1 MPYAATMIVGI
12 GVTMDNM
19 LYIIAGLVCIVLIAV
34 LVMRKNKAQKPP
46 AQQSIKVDKADKADK
61 AATLPK
67 HTAVKGTNTQAN
79 VNSDKRFDHIEIAQ
93 RFMEQQRYDKAI
105 ETLKRGLAERPND
118 NQLTLKLLAVYATID
133 ESDNFNKVY
142 DSIKTHGDAKSI
154 AQADDLKALLT
165 EEQNQAAERALPADN
180 NLDTG
185 FESIDF
191 DLPANKIENNDP
203 TIDPSLNKQAV
214 THNEYKND
222 LAASSDSTL
231 ETSHDFDTSEQDF
244 SLSLDDLEQDIDVP
258 AATSAAPVIELD
270 IADAE
275 SLSTSTVTNT
285 DDNSGKNESELG
297 FDFDF
302 DLAEQ
307 NDATTTTLSSDD
319 LSDAHNEMTL
329 DDEAF
334 VLDLAD
340 LELDT
345 SETNVSLNDESMTDV
360 SSLEDNLAL
369 SLDSIDDNNDT
380 PVETET
386 LSNETSTVI
395 DDSLNDLE
403 FDNFV
408 LEDHPSENNSASESN
423 SIDEL
428 SFVDVD
434 TADNQTNETVASSA
448 GPTTGRF
455 DDNTLIDDD
464 FDFDSLASA
473 PTATTPVDVA
483 SEIENNV
490 PSEFT
495 ADTEVET
502 TKDFSSRFAADFDFV
517 KTLDSNQVTLD
528 LASQYVQLGEYD
540 SAKRLLTEVI
550 NQGNSEQQSQA
561 QALLDRTA

>member
-1 MPYAATMIVGI
+1 MSYAETMIVGI

-46 AQQSIKVDKADKADK
+46 AQSSIKADRT
-61 AATLPK
+61 ATLPK
-67 HTAVKGTNTQAN
+67 HTAIKGAATQAN

-105 ETLKRGLAERPND
+105 ETLNRGLAEKPND
-118 NQLTLKLLAVYATID
+118 SQLTLKLLAVYATID

-185 FESIDF
+185 FESIDS
-191 DLPANKIENNDP
+191 DLPANKIENNEP
-203 TIDPSLNKQAV
+203 TIDPSLNEQAV

-231 ETSHDFDTSEQDF
+231 ETSNDFNDSQQDF
-244 SLSLDDLEQDIDVP
+244 VLSLDDLEQDIDEP
-258 AATSAAPVIELD
+258 AATSAAPVIDLD
-270 IADAE
+270 IADE
-275 SLSTSTVTNT
+275 QSLSMSTVSGTNE
-285 DDNSGKNESELG
+285 NKSNSEL
-297 FDFDF
+297 DFDF

-307 NDATTTTLSSDD
+307 DNTASETNASLSKDD
-319 LSDAHNEMTL
+319 LNNTDDEITL
-329 DDEAF
+329 DDEDF

-345 SETNVSLNDESMTDV
+345 SETNMSLNDESMTDV
-360 SSLEDNLAL
+360 SSLKDDLAL

-386 LSNETSTVI
+386 LSDETSAVI

-408 LEDHPSENNSASESN
+408 LEDHPSENNHVLESN

-428 SFVDVD
+428 SFADVD
-434 TADNQTNETVASSA
+434 TTDNQTNETVASSNA
-448 GPTTGRF
+448 PTTGRF
-455 DDNTLIDDD
+455 DDNTLIDDS

-473 PTATTPVDVA
+473 PTATTPVEVKNDYDVSSDVNSTNMLDNA
-483 SEIENNV
+483 TIE
-490 PSEFT
+490 
-495 ADTEVET
+495 TEVET
-502 TKDFSSRFAADFDFV
+502 TEDFSSRFAADFDFV

>member
-1 MPYAATMIVGI
+1 
-12 GVTMDNM
+12 MDYM
-19 LYIIAGLVCIVLIAV
+19 LYIIAGLVFIVLIAV
-34 LVMRKNKAQKPP
+34 LVMRKNKAQKPTEQP
-46 AQQSIKVDKADKADK
+46 SFKADK

-105 ETLKRGLAERPND
+105 ETLNRGLAEKPND
-118 NQLTLKLLAVYATID
+118 SQLTLKLLAVYATID

-180 NLDTG
+180 NQDAG

-191 DLPANKIENNDP
+191 DLPANKIENTDP
-203 TIDPSLNKQAV
+203 IIDPSLNEQAA
-214 THNEYKND
+214 NRQEYKND
-222 LAASSDSTL
+222 LTASSDSAL
-231 ETSHDFDTSEQDF
+231 VNSNDFDNSAQDF
-244 SLSLDDLEQDIDVP
+244 DLSLDDLEQDIDEP

-270 IADAE
+270 IADEE
-275 SLSTSTVTNT
+275 SLSTSTVSGAN
-285 DDNSGKNESELG
+285 DNNSDSEL
-297 FDFDF
+297 DFDF

-307 NDATTTTLSSDD
+307 DNTASETNASLSKDNLNNADD
-319 LSDAHNEMTL
+319 EITL
-329 DDEAF
+329 DDEDF

-345 SETNVSLNDESMTDV
+345 SETNMSLNDESMTDV
-360 SSLEDNLAL
+360 SSLKDDLAL

-386 LSNETSTVI
+386 LSDETSAVI

-408 LEDHPSENNSASESN
+408 LEDHPSENNHVLESN

-428 SFVDVD
+428 SFADVD
-434 TADNQTNETVASSA
+434 TTDNQTNETVASSNA
-448 GPTTGRF
+448 PTTGRF
-455 DDNTLIDDD
+455 DDNTLIDDS

-473 PTATTPVDVA
+473 PTATTPVEVKNDYDVSSDVNSTNMLDNA
-483 SEIENNV
+483 TIE
-490 PSEFT
+490 
-495 ADTEVET
+495 TEVET
-502 TKDFSSRFAADFDFV
+502 TEDFSSRFAADFDFV

>member
-1 MPYAATMIVGI
+1 
-12 GVTMDNM
+12 MDNM

-46 AQQSIKVDKADKADK
+46 AQQSIKADK

-105 ETLKRGLAERPND
+105 ETLNRGLAEKPND
-118 NQLTLKLLAVYATID
+118 SQLTLKLLAVYATID

-191 DLPANKIENNDP
+191 DLPANKIENNEP
-203 TIDPSLNKQAV
+203 TIDPSINEQAV

-231 ETSHDFDTSEQDF
+231 ETSNDFNDSQQDF
-244 SLSLDDLEQDIDVP
+244 VLSLDDLEQDIDEP
-258 AATSAAPVIELD
+258 AATSAAPVIDLD
-270 IADAE
+270 IADE
-275 SLSTSTVTNT
+275 QSLSMSTVSGTNE
-285 DDNSGKNESELG
+285 NKSNSEL
-297 FDFDF
+297 DFDF

-307 NDATTTTLSSDD
+307 DNTASETNASLSKDD
-319 LSDAHNEMTL
+319 LNNTDDEITL
-329 DDEAF
+329 DDEDF

-345 SETNVSLNDESMTDV
+345 SETNMSLNDESMTDV
-360 SSLEDNLAL
+360 SSLKDDLAL

-380 PVETET
+380 PVEVQSSSDEN
-386 LSNETSTVI
+386 SAVI
-395 DDSLNDLE
+395 DDSLNDFDE

-408 LEDHPSENNSASESN
+408 LEDHPSENNHVLESN

-428 SFVDVD
+428 SFADVD
-434 TADNQTNETVASSA
+434 TTDNQTNETVASSNT
-448 GPTTGRF
+448 PTTGRF

-473 PTATTPVDVA
+473 PTATTPVEVKNDYDVSSDVNSTNMLDNA
-483 SEIENNV
+483 TIE
-490 PSEFT
+490 
-495 ADTEVET
+495 TEVET
-502 TKDFSSRFAADFDFV
+502 TEDFSSRFAADFDFV

-540 SAKRLLTEVI
+540 SAKRLLIEVI

>member
-1 MPYAATMIVGI
+1 
-12 GVTMDNM
+12 M
-19 LYIIAGLVCIVLIAV
+19 LYIIAGLVFIVLIAV
-34 LVMRKNKAQKPP
+34 LVMRKNKAQKPTEQP
-46 AQQSIKVDKADKADK
+46 SFKAEKATPLSTTDV
-61 AATLPK
+61 
-67 HTAVKGTNTQAN
+67 VKGATNQAHTDN
-79 VNSDKRFDHIEIAQ
+79 NEKFNHIEIAQ

-105 ETLKRGLAERPND
+105 DTLKRGLAEKPND
-118 NQLTLKLLAVYATID
+118 SQLTLKLLAVYATID

-191 DLPANKIENNDP
+191 DLPANKIENNEP

-244 SLSLDDLEQDIDVP
+244 DLSLDDLEQDIDEP

-275 SLSTSTVTNT
+275 SLSTSTVSGTN
-285 DDNSGKNESELG
+285 DNKSNSEL
-297 FDFDF
+297 DFDF

-307 NDATTTTLSSDD
+307 DNTASETNASLSKDN
-319 LSDAHNEMTL
+319 LNNA
-329 DDEAF
+329 DDEDF

-360 SSLEDNLAL
+360 SSLKDDLAL

-386 LSNETSTVI
+386 LSDETSAVI
-395 DDSLNDLE
+395 DDSLNDFE

-408 LEDHPSENNSASESN
+408 LEDHPSENNRVLESN

-428 SFVDVD
+428 SFTDVD
-434 TADNQTNETVASSA
+434 AADDQTNETVASSNA
-448 GPTTGRF
+448 PTTGRF
-455 DDNTLIDDD
+455 DDNTLIDDS

-473 PTATTPVDVA
+473 PTATTPVEVKNDYDVSSDVNSTDMLDNA
-483 SEIENNV
+483 TIE
-490 PSEFT
+490 
-495 ADTEVET
+495 TEVEAT
-502 TKDFSSRFAADFDFV
+502 EDFSSRFAADFDFV

-550 NQGNSEQQSQA
+550 NQGNSEQQNQA

>member
-1 MPYAATMIVGI
+1 
-12 GVTMDNM
+12 MDYM
-19 LYIIAGLVCIVLIAV
+19 LYIIAGLVFIVLIAV
-34 LVMRKNKAQKPP
+34 LVMRKNKAQKPTEQP
-46 AQQSIKVDKADKADK
+46 SFKAEKATPLSTTDVIKG
-61 AATLPK
+61 AT
-67 HTAVKGTNTQAN
+67 TQAN
-79 VNSDKRFDHIEIAQ
+79 TDNNEKFNHIEIAQ

-105 ETLKRGLAERPND
+105 DTLKRGLAEKPND
-118 NQLTLKLLAVYATID
+118 SQLTLKLLAVYATID

-191 DLPANKIENNDP
+191 DLPANKIENNEP
-203 TIDPSLNKQAV
+203 TIDPSLNEQAV

-231 ETSHDFDTSEQDF
+231 ETSNDFNDSQQDF
-244 SLSLDDLEQDIDVP
+244 VLSLDDLEQDIDEP

-270 IADAE
+270 IADE
-275 SLSTSTVTNT
+275 QSLSTSTVSGAN
-285 DDNSGKNESELG
+285 DNNSDSEL
-297 FDFDF
+297 DFDF

-307 NDATTTTLSSDD
+307 DNTASETNASLSKDNLNNADD
-319 LSDAHNEMTL
+319 EITL
-329 DDEAF
+329 DDEDF

-345 SETNVSLNDESMTDV
+345 SETNMSLNDESMTDV
-360 SSLEDNLAL
+360 SSLEDDLAL

-395 DDSLNDLE
+395 DASLNDFDE

-408 LEDHPSENNSASESN
+408 LEDHPSENNRVLESN
-423 SIDEL
+423 GIDEI
-428 SFVDVD
+428 SFEDVD
-434 TADNQTNETVASSA
+434 TTDNQTNETVASSNA
-448 GPTTGRF
+448 PTTDRF

-464 FDFDSLASA
+464 FDFDSLSVV

-495 ADTEVET
+495 ADTEIEAT
-502 TKDFSSRFAADFDFV
+502 EDFSSRFAADFDFV

>member
-1 MPYAATMIVGI
+1 MIVGI

-46 AQQSIKVDKADKADK
+46 AQQSIKADK

-105 ETLKRGLAERPND
+105 ETLNRGLAEKPND
-118 NQLTLKLLAVYATID
+118 SQLTLKLLAVYATID

-191 DLPANKIENNDP
+191 DLPANKIENNEP
-203 TIDPSLNKQAV
+203 TIDPSLNEQAV

-231 ETSHDFDTSEQDF
+231 ETSNDFNDSQQDF
-244 SLSLDDLEQDIDVP
+244 VLSLDDLEQDIDEP
-258 AATSAAPVIELD
+258 AATSAAPVIDLD
-270 IADAE
+270 IADE
-275 SLSTSTVTNT
+275 QSLSMSTVSGTNE
-285 DDNSGKNESELG
+285 NKSNSEL
-297 FDFDF
+297 DFDF

-307 NDATTTTLSSDD
+307 DNTASETNASLSKDD
-319 LSDAHNEMTL
+319 LNNTDDEMTL
-329 DDEAF
+329 DDEDF

-345 SETNVSLNDESMTDV
+345 SETNVSHNDESMTDV
-360 SSLEDNLAL
+360 SSLEDDLAL

-395 DDSLNDLE
+395 DASLNDFDE

-408 LEDHPSENNSASESN
+408 LEDHPSENNRVLESN

-428 SFVDVD
+428 SFTDLD
-434 TADNQTNETVASSA
+434 TVDNQTNETVASSA
-448 GPTTGRF
+448 APTTDRF
-455 DDNTLIDDD
+455 DDNTLIDDS

-502 TKDFSSRFAADFDFV
+502 TEDFSSRFAADFDFV

-540 SAKRLLTEVI
+540 SAKRLLIEVI

>member
-1 MPYAATMIVGI
+1 
-12 GVTMDNM
+12 MDYM
-19 LYIIAGLVCIVLIAV
+19 LYIIAGLVFIVLIAV
-34 LVMRKNKAQKPP
+34 LVMRKNKAQKPTEQP
-46 AQQSIKVDKADKADK
+46 SFKAEKATPLSTTDV
-61 AATLPK
+61 
-67 HTAVKGTNTQAN
+67 VKGATTQAHTDN
-79 VNSDKRFDHIEIAQ
+79 NEKFNHIEIAQ

-105 ETLKRGLAERPND
+105 ETLNRGLAEKPND
-118 NQLTLKLLAVYATID
+118 SQLTLKLLAVYATID
-133 ESDNFNKVY
+133 ESDNFSRVY
-142 DSIKTHGDAKSI
+142 DSIKMYGDAKSI

-191 DLPANKIENNDP
+191 DLPANKIENNEP
-203 TIDPSLNKQAV
+203 TIDPSLNEQAV

-222 LAASSDSTL
+222 LAARSDSTL
-231 ETSHDFDTSEQDF
+231 ETSNDFNDSQQDF
-244 SLSLDDLEQDIDVP
+244 VLSLDDLEQDIEEP

-275 SLSTSTVTNT
+275 SLSTSTVSGTN
-285 DDNSGKNESELG
+285 DNNSDSEL
-297 FDFDF
+297 DFDF

-307 NDATTTTLSSDD
+307 DNTASETNASLSKDNLNNTDD
-319 LSDAHNEMTL
+319 EITL
-329 DDEAF
+329 DDEDF

-345 SETNVSLNDESMTDV
+345 SETNMSLNDESMTDV
-360 SSLEDNLAL
+360 SSLKDDLAL
-369 SLDSIDDNNDT
+369 SLYSIDDNNDT

-395 DDSLNDLE
+395 DASLNDFDE

-408 LEDHPSENNSASESN
+408 LEDHTSENNRVLESN

-428 SFVDVD
+428 SFADVD
-434 TADNQTNETVASSA
+434 TTDLQTNATAASSNA
-448 GPTTGRF
+448 PTTDRF

-464 FDFDSLASA
+464 FDFDSLSVV
-473 PTATTPVDVA
+473 PTATTPVEVKNDYDVSSDVNSTNMLDNA
-483 SEIENNV
+483 TIE
-490 PSEFT
+490 
-495 ADTEVET
+495 TEVEAT
-502 TKDFSSRFAADFDFV
+502 EEFSSRFAADFDFV

>member
-1 MPYAATMIVGI
+1 
-12 GVTMDNM
+12 MDNM

-46 AQQSIKVDKADKADK
+46 AQQSIKADK

-105 ETLKRGLAERPND
+105 ETLNRGLAEKPND
-118 NQLTLKLLAVYATID
+118 SQLTLKLLAVYATID
-133 ESDNFNKVY
+133 ESDNFSRVY
-142 DSIKTHGDAKSI
+142 DSIKMYGDAKSI

-180 NLDTG
+180 NQDAG

-191 DLPANKIENNDP
+191 DLPANKIENNEP
-203 TIDPSLNKQAV
+203 TIDPSLNEQAV

-231 ETSHDFDTSEQDF
+231 ETSNDFNDSQQDF
-244 SLSLDDLEQDIDVP
+244 VLSLDDLEQDIDEP

-270 IADAE
+270 IADVE
-275 SLSTSTVTNT
+275 SLSTSTVSGAN
-285 DDNSGKNESELG
+285 DNNSDSEL
-297 FDFDF
+297 DFDF

-307 NDATTTTLSSDD
+307 DNTASETNASLSKDNLNNADD
-319 LSDAHNEMTL
+319 EITL
-329 DDEAF
+329 DDEDF

-340 LELDT
+340 LELDM
-345 SETNVSLNDESMTDV
+345 SETNMSLNDESMTDV
-360 SSLEDNLAL
+360 SSLEDDLTL

-380 PVETET
+380 PVETEA
-386 LSNETSTVI
+386 LSDETSAVI

-408 LEDHPSENNSASESN
+408 LEDHPSENNHVLESN

-428 SFVDVD
+428 SFADVD
-434 TADNQTNETVASSA
+434 TTDNQTNETVASSNA
-448 GPTTGRF
+448 PTTDRF

-464 FDFDSLASA
+464 FDFDSLSIA
-473 PTATTPVDVA
+473 PTATTPVEVENDYDV
-483 SEIENNV
+483 SSDINTTDTLDNVTIE
-490 PSEFT
+490 
-495 ADTEVET
+495 TEVEAT
-502 TKDFSSRFAADFDFV
+502 EEFSSRFAADFDFV

>member
-1 MPYAATMIVGI
+1 
-12 GVTMDNM
+12 M
-19 LYIIAGLVCIVLIAV
+19 LYIIAGLVFIVLIAV
-34 LVMRKNKAQKPP
+34 LVMRKNKAQKPTEQP
-46 AQQSIKVDKADKADK
+46 SFKADK

-105 ETLKRGLAERPND
+105 ETLNRGLAEKPND
-118 NQLTLKLLAVYATID
+118 SQLTLKLLAVYATID

-191 DLPANKIENNDP
+191 DLPANKIENNEP
-203 TIDPSLNKQAV
+203 TIDPSLNEQAV

-231 ETSHDFDTSEQDF
+231 ETSNDFNDSQQDF
-244 SLSLDDLEQDIDVP
+244 VLSLDDLEQDIDEP
-258 AATSAAPVIELD
+258 AATSAAPVIDLD
-270 IADAE
+270 IADE
-275 SLSTSTVTNT
+275 QSLSMSTVSGTNE
-285 DDNSGKNESELG
+285 NKSNSEL
-297 FDFDF
+297 DFDF

-307 NDATTTTLSSDD
+307 DNTASETNASLSKDD
-319 LSDAHNEMTL
+319 LNNADDEITL
-329 DDEAF
+329 DDEDF

-345 SETNVSLNDESMTDV
+345 SEANVNLNNESMTDV
-360 SSLEDNLAL
+360 SSLEDDFAL
-369 SLDSIDDNNDT
+369 SLDILDDNNDT
-380 PVETET
+380 PVEVQSSSDEN
-386 LSNETSTVI
+386 SAVI
-395 DDSLNDLE
+395 DDSLNDFDE

-408 LEDHPSENNSASESN
+408 LEDHPSENNHVLESN
-423 SIDEL
+423 GIDEI
-428 SFVDVD
+428 SFEDVD
-434 TADNQTNETVASSA
+434 TTDNQTNETIASSNA
-448 GPTTGRF
+448 PTTDRF

-464 FDFDSLASA
+464 FDFDSLSIA
-473 PTATTPVDVA
+473 PTATTPVEVENDYDV
-483 SEIENNV
+483 SSDINTTDTLDNVTIE
-490 PSEFT
+490 
-495 ADTEVET
+495 TEVEAT
-502 TKDFSSRFAADFDFV
+502 EEFSSRFAADFDFV

>member
-1 MPYAATMIVGI
+1 
-12 GVTMDNM
+12 MDYM
-19 LYIIAGLVCIVLIAV
+19 LYIIAGLVFIVLIAV
-34 LVMRKNKAQKPP
+34 LVMRKNKAQKPTEQP
-46 AQQSIKVDKADKADK
+46 SFKAEKATPLSTTDV
-61 AATLPK
+61 
-67 HTAVKGTNTQAN
+67 VKGATTQAN
-79 VNSDKRFDHIEIAQ
+79 TDNNEKFNHIEIAQ

-105 ETLKRGLAERPND
+105 DTLKRGLAEKPND
-118 NQLTLKLLAVYATID
+118 SQLTLKLLAVYATID

-191 DLPANKIENNDP
+191 DLPANKIENNEP
-203 TIDPSLNKQAV
+203 TIDPSLNEQAV

-222 LAASSDSTL
+222 LAARSDSTL
-231 ETSHDFDTSEQDF
+231 ETSNDFNDSQQDF
-244 SLSLDDLEQDIDVP
+244 VLSLDDLEQDIDEP

-270 IADAE
+270 ISDAE
-275 SLSTSTVTNT
+275 SLSTSTVSGTN
-285 DDNSGKNESELG
+285 DNNSDSEL
-297 FDFDF
+297 DFDF

-307 NDATTTTLSSDD
+307 DNTASETNASLSKDD
-319 LSDAHNEMTL
+319 LNNTDDEITL
-329 DDEAF
+329 DDEDF

-345 SETNVSLNDESMTDV
+345 SETNMSLNDESMTDV
-360 SSLEDNLAL
+360 SSLKDDLAL
-369 SLDSIDDNNDT
+369 SLYSIDDNNDT

-386 LSNETSTVI
+386 LSDETSAVI

-408 LEDHPSENNSASESN
+408 LEDHPSENNHVLESN

-428 SFVDVD
+428 SFADVD
-434 TADNQTNETVASSA
+434 TTDNQTNETVASSNA
-448 GPTTGRF
+448 PTTGRF
-455 DDNTLIDDD
+455 DDNTLIDDS

-473 PTATTPVDVA
+473 PTATTPVEVKNDYDVSSDVNSTDMLDNA
-483 SEIENNV
+483 TIE
-490 PSEFT
+490 
-495 ADTEVET
+495 TEVEAT
-502 TKDFSSRFAADFDFV
+502 EDFSSRFAADFDFV

>member
-1 MPYAATMIVGI
+1 
-12 GVTMDNM
+12 MDNM

-46 AQQSIKVDKADKADK
+46 AQQSIKADKADK
-61 AATLPK
+61 SATLPK

-105 ETLKRGLAERPND
+105 ETLNRGLAEKPND
-118 NQLTLKLLAVYATID
+118 SQLTLKLLAVYATID

-191 DLPANKIENNDP
+191 DLPAKKIENTDP
-203 TIDPSLNKQAV
+203 IIDPSLNEQAA
-214 THNEYKND
+214 NRQEYKND
-222 LAASSDSTL
+222 LTASSDSAL
-231 ETSHDFDTSEQDF
+231 ANSNDFDNNTQDF
-244 SLSLDDLEQDIDVP
+244 ALSLDDLEQDIDEP

-270 IADAE
+270 IADEE
-275 SLSTSTVTNT
+275 SLSTSTVSGAN
-285 DDNSGKNESELG
+285 DNNSDSEL
-297 FDFDF
+297 DFDF

-307 NDATTTTLSSDD
+307 DNTASETNTSLSKNDLNNA
-319 LSDAHNEMTL
+319 
-329 DDEAF
+329 DDEITLNHEDF

-345 SETNVSLNDESMTDV
+345 SEANVNLNNESMTDV
-360 SSLEDNLAL
+360 SSLEDDFAL
-369 SLDSIDDNNDT
+369 SLDILDDNNDT
-380 PVETET
+380 PVEVQ
-386 LSNETSTVI
+386 SSSDETSAVI
-395 DDSLNDLE
+395 DDSLNDFDE

-408 LEDHPSENNSASESN
+408 LEDHPSENNRVLESN
-423 SIDEL
+423 GIDEI
-428 SFVDVD
+428 SFEDVD
-434 TADNQTNETVASSA
+434 TTDNQTNETIASSNA
-448 GPTTGRF
+448 PTTDRF

-473 PTATTPVDVA
+473 PTATTPVEVKNDYDVSSDVNSTDMLDNA
-483 SEIENNV
+483 TIE
-490 PSEFT
+490 
-495 ADTEVET
+495 TEVEAT
-502 TKDFSSRFAADFDFV
+502 EDFSSRFAADFDFV

>member
-1 MPYAATMIVGI
+1 
-12 GVTMDNM
+12 MDYM
-19 LYIIAGLVCIVLIAV
+19 LYIIAGLVFIVLIAV
-34 LVMRKNKAQKPP
+34 LVMRKNKAQKPTEQP
-46 AQQSIKVDKADKADK
+46 SFKAEKATPLSTTDV
-61 AATLPK
+61 
-67 HTAVKGTNTQAN
+67 VKGATTQAHTDN
-79 VNSDKRFDHIEIAQ
+79 NEKFNHIEIAQ

-105 ETLKRGLAERPND
+105 DTLKRGLAEKPND
-118 NQLTLKLLAVYATID
+118 SQLTLKLLAVYATID

-191 DLPANKIENNDP
+191 DLPANKIENNEP
-203 TIDPSLNKQAV
+203 TIDPSLNEQAV

-231 ETSHDFDTSEQDF
+231 ETSNDFNDSQQDF
-244 SLSLDDLEQDIDVP
+244 VLSLDDLEQDIDEP

-275 SLSTSTVTNT
+275 SLSTSTVSGTN
-285 DDNSGKNESELG
+285 DNNSDSEL
-297 FDFDF
+297 DFDF

-307 NDATTTTLSSDD
+307 DNTASETNASLSKDNLNNTDD
-319 LSDAHNEMTL
+319 EITL
-329 DDEAF
+329 DDEDF

-345 SETNVSLNDESMTDV
+345 SETNMSLNDESMTDV
-360 SSLEDNLAL
+360 SSLKDDLAL
-369 SLDSIDDNNDT
+369 SLYSIDDNNDT

-386 LSNETSTVI
+386 LSDETSAVI

-408 LEDHPSENNSASESN
+408 LEDHPSENNHVLESN

-428 SFVDVD
+428 SFADVD
-434 TADNQTNETVASSA
+434 TTDNQTNETVASSNA
-448 GPTTGRF
+448 PTTGRF
-455 DDNTLIDDD
+455 DDNTLIDDS

-473 PTATTPVDVA
+473 PTATTPVEVKNDYDVSSDVNSTDMLDNA
-483 SEIENNV
+483 TIE
-490 PSEFT
+490 
-495 ADTEVET
+495 TEVEAT
-502 TKDFSSRFAADFDFV
+502 EDFSSRFAADFDFV

>member
-1 MPYAATMIVGI
+1 
-12 GVTMDNM
+12 MDYM
-19 LYIIAGLVCIVLIAV
+19 LYIIAGLVFIVLIAV
-34 LVMRKNKAQKPP
+34 LVMRKNKAQKPTEQP
-46 AQQSIKVDKADKADK
+46 SFKAEKATPLSTTDV
-61 AATLPK
+61 
-67 HTAVKGTNTQAN
+67 VKGATTQAN
-79 VNSDKRFDHIEIAQ
+79 TDNNEKFNHIEIAQ

-105 ETLKRGLAERPND
+105 DTLKRGLAEKPND
-118 NQLTLKLLAVYATID
+118 SQLTLKLLAVYATID

-180 NLDTG
+180 NQDSG

-191 DLPANKIENNDP
+191 DLPANKIENNEP
-203 TIDPSLNKQAV
+203 TIDPSLNEQAV

-222 LAASSDSTL
+222 LAARSDSTL
-231 ETSHDFDTSEQDF
+231 ETSNDFNDSQQDF
-244 SLSLDDLEQDIDVP
+244 VLSLDDLEQDIDEP
-258 AATSAAPVIELD
+258 AATSAAPVIDLD
-270 IADAE
+270 IADE
-275 SLSTSTVTNT
+275 QSLSMSTVSGTNE
-285 DDNSGKNESELG
+285 NKSNSEL
-297 FDFDF
+297 DFDF

-307 NDATTTTLSSDD
+307 DNTASETNASLSKDD
-319 LSDAHNEMTL
+319 LNNTDDEITL
-329 DDEAF
+329 DDEDF

-345 SETNVSLNDESMTDV
+345 SETNMSLNDESMTDV
-360 SSLEDNLAL
+360 SSLKDDLAL
-369 SLDSIDDNNDT
+369 SLYSIDDNNDT

-386 LSNETSTVI
+386 LSDETSAVI

-408 LEDHPSENNSASESN
+408 LEDHPSENNHVLESN

-428 SFVDVD
+428 SFADVD
-434 TADNQTNETVASSA
+434 TTDNQTNETVASSNA
-448 GPTTGRF
+448 PTTGRF
-455 DDNTLIDDD
+455 DDNTLIDDS

-473 PTATTPVDVA
+473 PTATTPVEVKNDYDVSSDVNSTNMLDNA
-483 SEIENNV
+483 TIE
-490 PSEFT
+490 
-495 ADTEVET
+495 TEVET
-502 TKDFSSRFAADFDFV
+502 TEDFSSRFAADFDFV